1 MVNNE
6 FEILIVD
13 DEPEARNLL
22 KSFLSEI
29 NFVTVVGEADCAESA
44 LYKIVEH
51 YPNLVLMDINMPG
64 KTGMDLVELIHG
76 RNVDVPV
83 VFISAYEEYAV
94 KAIRNQVCDFLLKP
108 VMFDDLKKIVEKYYR
123 LNKKDLPGK
132 LMDVLHSIKE
142 DKKIRI
148 NSRYSYILINPS
160 EIVYCM
166 AEGGYIILH
175 LITGK
180 QEVSNSSLTEIAGK
194 LEGQNFY
201 RLGRSVLINLEYI
214 REIDRITNSVLL
226 KYEDNYWEVFSSH
239 KSVKDLLQNHF
250 NYA

>member
-1 MVNNE
+1 MVSKE
-6 FEILIVD
+6 FNVLIVD

-22 KSFLSEI
+22 KSLLCEI
-29 NFVTVVGEADCAESA
+29 SFVKVIGEADNAESA
-44 LYKIVEH
+44 VYKIVEH

-64 KTGMDLVELIHG
+64 KSGMDLVELIHS

-94 KAIRNQVCDFLLKP
+94 KAIRNQVYDFLLKP
-108 VMFDDLKKIVEKYYR
+108 VVFDDLKKIIEKYYR
-123 LNKKDLPGK
+123 LNRKDLPGK
-132 LMDVLHSIKE
+132 LMEVLNSIKE
-142 DKKIRI
+142 ENKIRI

-160 EIVYCM
+160 EIVYCVS
-166 AEGGYIILH
+166 EDGYVILH

-180 QEVSNSSLTEIAGK
+180 QEVSNSSLTQIAGK

-201 RLGRSVLINLEYI
+201 RLGRSMLINIEYI
-214 REIDRITNSVLL
+214 RGIDRSTDSVVL
-226 KYEDNYWEVFSSH
+226 KYEENDWEVFSSH
-239 KSVKDLLQNHF
+239 KSVMGLLKTHF

>member
-1 MVNNE
+1 MVHNE
-6 FEILIVD
+6 FKILIVD

-22 KSFLSEI
+22 KSLLCEI
-29 NFVTVVGEADCAESA
+29 NFVTVIGEADTAESA

-64 KTGMDLVELIHG
+64 KTGMDLVDLIHS

-94 KAIRNQVCDFLLKP
+94 KAIRNQVYDFLLKP
-108 VMFDDLKKIVEKYYR
+108 VMFDELKKIVEKYYR

-142 DKKIRI
+142 DNKIRI

-160 EIVYCM
+160 EIVFCV
-166 AEGGYIILH
+166 AEDGYIILH

-214 REIDRITNSVLL
+214 RKINKSTNCVSLN
-226 KYEDNYWEVFSSH
+226 YEDTSWEVFSSN